1 MAKKM
6 KLLIVSNP
14 VSGGQEKKTFLEE
27 AGALCNKYAIK
38 HRIFETSGKNDRK
51 KLKKEIK
58 SYKPHRVI
66 AAGGDGTVLLVATAV
81 MHTRVPMG
89 IVPLGSANGMAEELG
104 IDPDPL
110 SALKDAVMSS
120 WITGM
125 DILEV
130 NNTDYVVHIGDV
142 GSNARIVEKY
152 EKDPNRG
159 IGTYAK
165 YFLDEMGQVSPFKV
179 RIKTETDE
187 IEKQALMVA
196 ICNARK
202 YGTGV
207 PLTLDG
213 NPLDGKFELVLI
225 ENINFSSLINIGLSK
240 FDERFFK
247 NRDTTI
253 ISTKKAEISF
263 DTPRLLQLDG
273 EVKGKHRKIRV
284 KVLKGAIRLIT
295 TVNNPYLGD

>member
-1 MAKKM
+1 M
-6 KLLIVSNP
+6 KLLIVINP
-14 VSGGQEKKTFLEE
+14 VSGGQDKQSFLEE
-27 AGALCNKYAIK
+27 TDALCSKYAIR

-51 KLKKEIK
+51 KLKKEI
-58 SYKPHRVI
+58 SNFKPHRVI
-66 AAGGDGTVLLVATAV
+66 AAGGDGTVLLVSIAL
-81 MHTRVPMG
+81 MKSKIPMG
-89 IVPLGSANGMAEELG
+89 IVPLGSANGMAEELN

-110 SALKDAVMSS
+110 EALKDAIMSS
-120 WITGM
+120 WFTGM
-125 DILEV
+125 DLVEV
-130 NNTDYVVHIGDV
+130 NGKHYSVHIGDV

-165 YFLDEMGQVSPFKV
+165 YFLDELGQVSPFSVK
-179 RIKTETDE
+179 IKTETDE
-187 IEKQALMVA
+187 IEKETLMVA

-213 NPLDGKFELVLI
+213 NPLDGKFEIVLI
-225 ENINFSSLINIGLSK
+225 EDINFNSLVKIGLSK

-247 NRDTTI
+247 NRDSTI

-263 DTPRLLQLDG
+263 DKPRLLQLDG
-273 EVKGKHRKIRV
+273 ETIGKFRKLRV
-284 KVLKGAIRLIT
+284 KVIKGAVKLIT
-295 TVNNPYLGD
+295 TGNNSYLQD

>member
-1 MAKKM
+1 M
-6 KLLIVSNP
+6 KLLIVNNP
-14 VSGGQEKKTFLEE
+14 VSGGQEKQTFLEE
-27 AGALCNKYAIK
+27 AGTLCKKYAIK
-38 HRIFETSGKNDRK
+38 LRIFETSGRNDRK
-51 KLKKEIK
+51 KLKKEI
-58 SYKPHRVI
+58 SNYKPHRVI

-81 MHTRVPMG
+81 MKTKVPMG
-89 IVPLGSANGMAEELG
+89 IVPLGSANGMAEELS

-110 SALKDAVMSS
+110 AALKDTIMSS

-130 NNTDYVVHIGDV
+130 NDKHYTVHIGDV

-165 YFLDEMGQVSPFKV
+165 YFLDELGQVSPFRV
-179 RIKTETDE
+179 SIKTETDE
-187 IEKQALMVA
+187 IEKEALMVA

-213 NPLDGKFELVLI
+213 NPLDGKFEIVLI
-225 ENINFSSLINIGLSK
+225 ENINFNSLISIGLSK
-240 FDERFFK
+240 FNDKFFK
-247 NRDTTI
+247 NRESTI
-253 ISTKKAEISF
+253 ISAKKADISF
-263 DTPRLLQLDG
+263 DEPRLLQLDG
-273 EVKGKHRKIRV
+273 EVTGKFRKLRV
-284 KVLKGAIRLIT
+284 KIHKGAVNLIT
-295 TVNNPYLGD
+295 TADNPYLGG